1 MALNKPRS
9 VLLIGWDSNI
19 CLGVLYCLH
28 KYNFTCYL
36 LTHNSKNAAKFSRF
50 VKKAYFYEE
59 SEDQSAHII
68 RIVKKHQ
75 IDLIM
80 PYDEIDI
87 RKVTENKDLLSK
99 HAACVWGT
107 EPELFTIGIHKRKL
121 AEFLDDHKLPCPPFT
136 TFDNKLKLESIIAD
150 FGFPLLVKPV
160 RSSAGR
166 MIQKLS
172 SKEAVQDFFAS
183 GLEDKSNFILQPFI
197 VGSDITCNV
206 ICRHGEILCYT
217 IQESPV
223 KSGSDFNSNDTLC
236 YHEDEQVISVVGQM
250 MKKLNW
256 HGVACV
262 DIRRDART
270 NAIYVLE
277 INGRFWASVAPSYVK
292 AGVNFP
298 VILAMLSLEEQVE
311 LPRQKDAKQ
320 ISLQQYIEMKKSRQ
334 KASFRDTKFM
344 AYFADPI
351 ARMMQLAWR

>member
-1 MALNKPRS
+1 MTFNTPRS

-28 KYNFTCYL
+28 RYGFTCYL
-36 LTHNSKNAAKFSRF
+36 LTHNAKNAAKFSRF

-107 EPELFTIGIHKRKL
+107 EPELFTIGIHKGKL
-121 AEFLDDHKLPCPPFT
+121 AEFLDEHNLPCPPFT
-136 TFDNKLKLESIIAD
+136 TFDNKLKLDSIIAD

-166 MIQKLS
+166 MIQKLPS
-172 SKEAVQDFFAS
+172 REAVQDFFAS

-223 KSGSDFNSNDTLC
+223 KSGSDFNSNDTLV

-250 MKKLNW
+250 MKKLHW
-256 HGVACV
+256 HGVACI
-262 DIRRDART
+262 DIRREVRT

-298 VILAMLSLEEQVE
+298 VILARLSLGEQVDT
-311 LPRQKDAKQ
+311 PKQKEAKQ
-320 ISLQQYIEMKKSRQ
+320 ISLQKYIEMKKSRQ

>member
-1 MALNKPRS
+1 MTFNTPRS

-28 KYNFTCYL
+28 RYNFTCYV
-36 LTHNSKNAAKFSRF
+36 LTHNAKNAGKFSRF

-87 RKVTENKDLLSK
+87 RKVTESKDLLNN

-223 KSGSDFNSNDTLC
+223 KSGSDFNSNDTLV
-236 YHEDEQVISVVGQM
+236 YHEDAQVISVVGQM

-298 VILAMLSLEEQVE
+298 VILARLSLGEQVDI
-311 LPRQKDAKQ
+311 PKQKEAKQ
-320 ISLQQYIEMKKSRQ
+320 ISLRKYIELKKAGQ
-334 KASFRDTKFM
+334 KVSFSETKFM
-344 AYFADPI
+344 AYFADPF
-351 ARMMQLAWR
+351 ARLMQLAWR

>member
-1 MALNKPRS
+1 MTLNTPRS

-28 KYNFTCYL
+28 RYGFTCYL
-36 LTHNSKNAAKFSRF
+36 LTHNAKNAGKFSRF
-50 VKKAYFYEE
+50 VKKAYFYNE
-59 SEDQSAHII
+59 SDNQSDHII

-87 RKVTENKDLLSK
+87 RKVTESRDLLGNY
-99 HAACVWGT
+99 ATCLWGT
-107 EPELFTIGIHKRKL
+107 EPDLFNIGIHKGKL
-121 AEFLDDHKLPCPPFT
+121 AEFLDEHNLPCPPFT
-136 TFDNKLKLESIIAD
+136 TFDNEVKLESIIAD

-166 MIQKLS
+166 MIQKILNR
-172 SKEAVQDFFAS
+172 EALNSFFTQES
-183 GLEDKSNFILQPFI
+183 DRISNFILQPFI

-217 IQESPV
+217 IQESPI
-223 KSGSDFNSNDTLC
+223 KTGSDFNSNDTLE
-236 YHEDEQVISVVGQM
+236 YHEDAQVISVVDRM
-250 MKKLNW
+250 MKLLNW

-262 DIRRDART
+262 DIRRDARN

-298 VILAMLSLEEQVE
+298 VILAMLSLGEQVE
-311 LPRQKDAKQ
+311 LPRQKEANQ
-320 ISLQQYIEMKKSRQ
+320 ISLQRYIEMKKTRQ
-334 KASFRDTKFM
+334 KVSFSDTKFM
-344 AYFADPI
+344 AYFADPF
-351 ARMMQLAWR
+351 ARFMQLAWR